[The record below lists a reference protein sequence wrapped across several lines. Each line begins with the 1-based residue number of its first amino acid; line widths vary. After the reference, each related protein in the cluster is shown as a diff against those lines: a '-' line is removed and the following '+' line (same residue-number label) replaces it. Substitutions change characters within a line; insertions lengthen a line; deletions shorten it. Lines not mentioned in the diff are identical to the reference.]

1 MEGKKEENRKTIS
14 TNKKYEVK
22 DWLAIYDV
30 VKYLVYVP

>member
-1 MEGKKEENRKTIS
+1 MEEKKEQSKKNIS
-14 TNKKYEVK
+14 TSNKYEVK